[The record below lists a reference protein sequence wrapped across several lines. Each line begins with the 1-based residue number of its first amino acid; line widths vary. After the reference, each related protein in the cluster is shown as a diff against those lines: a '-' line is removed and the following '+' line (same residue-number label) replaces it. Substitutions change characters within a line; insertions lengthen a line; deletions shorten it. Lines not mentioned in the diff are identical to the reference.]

1 MAIPPKKTE
10 NPGDGKVTVHD
21 VARAADVSPMTVS
34 NFVNGKYKA
43 MSESTRERVAAAVT
57 SLGYR
62 PQTSG
67 RNLRYSRNFSIG
79 LIIVDES
86 PNYLS
91 DGYTTHVVSGLGN
104 SINEHGYSLQL
115 EGVRSHGFEAST
127 LLASNRT
134 DALCVMFSGDDSA
147 RLRMMSHASAN
158 RQPIVVLMETVDESF
173 RDVCCVVQNDRA
185 GGAMLAEH
193 VLQKGARKLLL
204 CRHGLNHWKPVEERC
219 AGIYSAMRRV
229 GSDAVAH
236 RVDCGDGSFAQTL
249 TAVTN
254 AIDAFGVPDAILAMS
269 DQIGI
274 ACMKLLRSR
283 DIAVPGKVMVTGYN
297 AFDFWN
303 YSDLLLTTVRSP
315 GYELGFRAGQA
326 LLERLERGQFSD
338 RVIELPVEMIV
349 GDTT

>member
-1 MAIPPKKTE
+1 
-10 NPGDGKVTVHD
+10 
-21 VARAADVSPMTVS
+21 MTVS
-34 NFVNGKYKA
+34 NFVNGKHKA
-43 MSESTRERVAAAVT
+43 MSESTRERVASAVAA
-57 SLGYR
+57 LGYR
-62 PQTSG
+62 PQNSG
-67 RNLRYSRNFSIG
+67 RNLRYSKSFSIG

-104 SINEHGYSLQL
+104 SINEQGYSLQL
-115 EGVRSHGFEAST
+115 EGVRSRGFEAST

-134 DALCVMFSGDDSA
+134 DALCVMFSGDDST
-147 RLRMMSHASAN
+147 RLRMMDYASAN
-158 RQPIVVLMETVDESF
+158 RQPMVVLMETVGEMF
-173 RDVCCVVQNDRA
+173 KDVCCVVQNDRA

-193 VLQKGARKLLL
+193 VLEKGARKLFL

-219 AGIYSAMRRV
+219 EGIFKAMRRV
-229 GSDAVAH
+229 GDGAVAH
-236 RVDCGDGSFAQTL
+236 SVDCGDGSFPQTQ
-249 TAVTN
+249 TAVAN
-254 AIDAFGVPDAILAMS
+254 AIDRFGVPDAVMAMS

-283 DIAVPGKVMVTGYN
+283 GIGVPEDVMVTGYN

-315 GYELGFRAGQA
+315 GYELGYSAGQA
-326 LLERLERGQFSD
+326 LLERLERGQFTN